1 MCLYTWYKTKFL
13 LQVYVRISSLWNVR
27 RLLLLFFLCSFR
39 YSLFLSLCLSSVGS
53 ILVLIRDRTMSMR
66 HNITSTVSC
75 YHLVYCSCS
84 EQRVVYNV
92 EHVTNSTHWEHRL
105 LSYGIET
112 NRTEQMSNDAIF
124 RKNKIV
130 KIKEEGSM
138 IVHVKSRWNRIHF
151 TCSAFDTS
159 NVSPYLKRVHMCC
172 CLFYLV
178 GNCCDDHIIYFTI
191 KLN

>member
-1 MCLYTWYKTKFL
+1 
-13 LQVYVRISSLWNVR
+13 
-27 RLLLLFFLCSFR
+27 
-39 YSLFLSLCLSSVGS
+39 
-53 ILVLIRDRTMSMR
+53 MSMR

-84 EQRVVYNV
+84 EQRVVYNI
-92 EHVTNSTHWEHRL
+92 EHRL

-138 IVHVKSRWNRIHF
+138 IVYVKSR
-151 TCSAFDTS
+151 
-159 NVSPYLKRVHMCC
+159 
-172 CLFYLV
+172 
-178 GNCCDDHIIYFTI
+178 
-191 KLN
+191 